1 MDTAAIPGIYIL
13 YPIDICICNPPL
25 IHLSDFNSLITC
37 STEGKL
43 QKAAHSSQAWWEN
56 HISDSLYLAYICLIF
71 LIMCFFFLVSFSG
84 ASFNL
89 NRYLCSNVH
98 PLVQIQILLSWKK
111 PFRTPKQS
119 CFNTSEDQGFKH
131 LANTFLF
138 CLPTIFQSQFQ
149 PVKLWSS
156 NLNQAALLENWT
168 GILDCATHLA

>member
-71 LIMCFFFLVSFSG
+71 LIMVFFFWFRFQGL
-84 ASFNL
+84 
-89 NRYLCSNVH
+89 
-98 PLVQIQILLSWKK
+98 PLI
-111 PFRTPKQS
+111 
-119 CFNTSEDQGFKH
+119 
-131 LANTFLF
+131 
-138 CLPTIFQSQFQ
+138 
-149 PVKLWSS
+149 
-156 NLNQAALLENWT
+156 WT
-168 GILDCATHLA
+168 GIYVVMSILLYRYRFSCPEKNPLEHPSKVASTLQKIRDSSIWLTLFSSVFPPSSSLNFNQWNYDPVT